1 MPPRRDNS
9 RYVPLCRLLVAPSGY
24 MRALEVQPDDEDI
37 ALLDDVQVSSRVHV
51 DDHDGQKVRTGRT
64 GDAACS

>member
-1 MPPRRDNS
+1 MPPRRDNT

-37 ALLDDVQVSSRVHV
+37 ALLDDVQVSTR
-51 DDHDGQKVRTGRT
+51 
-64 GDAACS
+64 